1 MCETVI
7 YLSLSPFDC
16 NFSLKIKYMCDVI
29 YFTWNLGSMQSFV
42 NFSCSVLYTVH
53 IDSNAAQCAHLFQSD
68 VLGLK

>member
-1 MCETVI
+1 
-7 YLSLSPFDC
+7 
-16 NFSLKIKYMCDVI
+16 MCDVI